1 MRNVKFR
8 KQLKFAKKNFFW
20 RLKIKLAR
28 KIYAEQM

>member
-1 MRNVKFR
+1 MRNVIFR

-28 KIYAEQM
+28 KIYAEKM

>member
-8 KQLKFAKKNFFW
+8 KQLKFAKKNFLW

-28 KIYAEQM
+28 KIYAEEM